1 MGMGRGR
8 AGIPPPPL
16 DPGPTHFEALPIQGA
31 WQEFPS
37 SPGAGKGDGGWDWS
51 ELLGEETEITLP
63 STHGGL
69 RSRPGQSSVPRG
81 VEGELLGGM
90 RLNWLEGK
98 EKRAGA
104 LEPKQLSL
112 HPMPSSVGC
121 GGSVGRSG
129 RLEVSHGAVR
139 STDQSPFPHEPEPFL
154 TCPAQPPTPQSGPV
168 YCADLTSAKSGDS
181 RGH

>member
-1 MGMGRGR
+1 MGGQDGVGMGRGR
-8 AGIPPPPL
+8 AGTPPPPL
-16 DPGPTHFEALPIQGA
+16 DPGPPTLRPLPFKVLGRN
-31 WQEFPS
+31 
-37 SPGAGKGDGGWDWS
+37 SPAPPGKGGVGELGLVRAAGGRDI
-51 ELLGEETEITLP
+51 EITLP

-121 GGSVGRSG
+121 GGSG
-129 RLEVSHGAVR
+129 
-139 STDQSPFPHEPEPFL
+139 
-154 TCPAQPPTPQSGPV
+154 
-168 YCADLTSAKSGDS
+168 
-181 RGH
+181 